1 MKVILL
7 DDVKSLGK
15 KGDVV
20 NINDGYA
27 RNFVLPKKLG
37 VEANNKNLNDLKLQK
52 AKEEKIARQQL
63 EAAQAFAKEM
73 EEDAVVLSIKA
84 GEGGRTFGSVSS
96 KEIAQAYKEQKGK
109 EIDKKKI
116 VLPEPI
122 RSFGVF
128 EVGVKLH
135 PKVTGTLRVKVTE
148 MKG

>member
-7 DDVKSLGK
+7 EDVKSLGK

-116 VLPEPI
+116 VRPEPI

>member
-1 MKVILL
+1 MILL
-7 DDVKSLGK
+7 EDVKSLGK